1 MTDEYVK
8 EIAYT
13 YFNIPTKHLK
23 YFNKIRE
30 INFVY
35 AKMCIV
41 YTLHDMGK
49 NHTEIAKQIGM
60 SRATVIGYLKSK
72 QDRLSYDKIF
82 NKHYKQ
88 FQNTLFNGK

>member
-30 INFVY
+30 IYFVY
-35 AKMCIV
+35 AKMCII
-41 YTLHDMGK
+41 YTYNDMGK

-60 SRATVIGYLKSK
+60 SRATVIEYLKSK
-72 QDRLSYDKIF
+72 QDRLLYDKTF

-88 FQNTLFNGK
+88 FKHTLLDGK